1 MRKRRKSS
9 RAFNN
14 FFYNERGEEI
24 GYIAAETILDF
35 IMKDIS
41 PFIYNKAIQEAQKL
55 VMDRMQSLDD
65 DLYAMKKPIWEPESA
80 FQLSLTLQPS
90 IDDAEAKIRWLCSI
104 PFYDNI
110 KCKDRV
116 PAKEHSASTIGLDGV
131 SL

>member
-1 MRKRRKSS
+1 MTIKLFDEEKKEVITRIQQ
-9 RAFNN
+9 

-65 DLYAMKKPIWEPESA
+65 DLYAMKKPI
-80 FQLSLTLQPS
+80 
-90 IDDAEAKIRWLCSI
+90 
-104 PFYDNI
+104 
-110 KCKDRV
+110 
-116 PAKEHSASTIGLDGV
+116 
-131 SL
+131 